1 VLCLPLIKQRHLTGV
16 LYFENN
22 LAPGV
27 FTPNRQAMLE
37 LIASQAAISLEFFRH
52 TASAAL
58 MLESSGVTRKAR
70 RSFVRNQSPCATN
83 EAVEKSVLRKLL
95 YIRYL

>member
-1 VLCLPLIKQRHLTGV
+1 MLCLPLIKQRHLTGV

-58 MLESSGVTRKAR
+58 MLESSGVTRKGAA
-70 RSFVRNQSPCATN
+70 FVRPESISLCNKRS
-83 EAVEKSVLRKLL
+83 SRKECTS
-95 YIRYL
+95 